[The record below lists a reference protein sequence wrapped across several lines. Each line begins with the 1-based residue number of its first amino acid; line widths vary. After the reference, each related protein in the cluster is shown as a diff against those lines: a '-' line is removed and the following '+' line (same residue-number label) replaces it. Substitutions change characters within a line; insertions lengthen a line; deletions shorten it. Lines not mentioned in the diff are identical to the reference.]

1 VGLQWG
7 RRPPCSAF
15 FQVLAATR
23 TLSFVSP
30 AGIIA
35 WLGNSTFG
43 GGIHVDRQFSEPQ
56 EPAYVSGQVL
66 SRMRRDD
73 AGLRPSAAAQAHM
86 ESCTACQELARRL
99 AQAVALLRRA
109 QERTSRNGRLELG
122 H

>member
-1 VGLQWG
+1 MGAAAALLRLISGTRRDPDVVICDPG
-7 RRPPCSAF
+7 RDHY
-15 FQVLAATR
+15 
-23 TLSFVSP
+23 
-30 AGIIA
+30 

-73 AGLRPSAAAQAHM
+73 ASLRPSAAAQAHM

-109 QERTSRNGRLELG
+109 QERTSQNGRLELG